1 MSRGA
6 RLAALLYLTAFAA
19 LGLDR
24 LTKAWAEE
32 ALADRAPVEVIP
44 RVLRLVYT
52 TNSGGAFGLGQSAPW
67 LFAGATI
74 VVSVIIVAVSFR
86 MTSPLVAVALG
97 LVLGGALGNLTDR
110 AVNGPG
116 LTGRVTDFID
126 VRVWPVFN
134 LADSAIVIGA
144 ILLAVSSL
152 RHAEPDPDPAAHP
165 EG

>member
-1 MSRGA
+1 VSRGA

-19 LGLDR
+19 FAADR
-24 LTKAWAEE
+24 LTKAWAQA
-32 ALADRAPVEVIP
+32 ALADRSPIEVIP
-44 RVLRLVYT
+44 RVLRFVYT

-74 VVSVIIVAVSFR
+74 TVSIIIVVVSFR

-126 VRVWPVFN
+126 PHIWPVFN

-144 ILLAVSSL
+144 ILLAASSL
-152 RHAEPDPDPAAHP
+152 RHAEPDADPAVRS
-165 EG
+165 GS